1 MENIDF
7 ILEGFKDNE
16 EEFDEFVS
24 DEDEDDEI
32 TNEAD
37 SGDSGA
43 HQAPQKKTDSP
54 NRVRKVIKFL
64 NGKKVIKRT
73 CGEGYKYD
81 PKTKR
86 CIKLSP
92 SDLRKMKIASKKR
105 VRKMRNKMGII
116 LRKRAKSLRIRQS
129 RMG

>member
-7 ILEGFKDNE
+7 MLEGFKDNE

-37 SGDSGA
+37 SGGSGA
-43 HQAPQKKTDSP
+43 PQVPQKKADSP

-81 PKTKR
+81 PNTKR